1 MELSAV
7 DIQTI
12 YFDPEALRL
21 PTYRLGRVAQGR
33 GRLYFRYNKES
44 DTLDLFNSLTT
55 VLSQCSPTPW
65 PLTEWFAKHGIKEA
79 QRLSD
84 TAAMYGTLM
93 HESIGEFCV
102 NHVFNYDKAQERVDE
117 YLSKHSF
124 WQPECETWGWK
135 LRQDMAAWAQF
146 VHDTQMKVMAV
157 EICLAS
163 EKAVATAC
171 DVVCTLSLP
180 VKGFHGEVYAAS
192 NKEMVGK
199 PKETVKKIKKTALIN
214 MKSGRHGFY
223 ESNGLQL
230 EAERMIFQENFPS
243 IKIDVILNWAPS
255 DYENPDS
262 DKYKIKDWTGIT
274 DPKELDA
281 MFMLAECRFKDK
293 LKEKE
298 FMSIHGET
306 LYGNSPVSNIS
317 RSKLKEWLLNRE
329 RKKYL
334 PE

>member
-1 MELSAV
+1 MNLSAT

-12 YFDPEALRL
+12 YFDPEAIRL
-21 PTYRLGRVAQGR
+21 PAYRLGRVSQGR

-44 DTLDLFNSLTT
+44 DTIDLFNSLTT
-55 VLSQCSPTPW
+55 VLSQCSPTAW
-65 PLTEWFAKHGIKEA
+65 PLIEWYAKHGIKEA
-79 QRLSD
+79 QRLSN

-93 HESIGEFCV
+93 HECIGDFCIKQ
-102 NHVFNYDKAQERVDE
+102 VFDYDKAQEYVDG

-124 WQPECETWGWK
+124 WQPECEEWGWK
-135 LRQDMAAWAQF
+135 LKQDMAAWAQF
-146 VHDTQMKVMAV
+146 VHDTQMRVMAV
-157 EICLAS
+157 EMCLCS
-163 EKAVATAC
+163 EKSVATAI
-171 DVVCTLSLP
+171 DVVCVLNLP
-180 VKGFHGEVYAAS
+180 VKGFHGEVYKS
-192 NKEMVGK
+192 GENKGQ
-199 PKETVKKIKKTALIN
+199 PKATTERVKKTALIN

-230 EAERMIFQENFPS
+230 EAERMIFVENFPD
-243 IKIDVILNWAPS
+243 IKIDAILNWAPS

-293 LKEKE
+293 LKDKE

-306 LYGNSPVSNIS
+306 LYGNAPVSNMS
-317 RSKLKEWLLNRE
+317 RTKLEEWLLNRE
-329 RKKYL
+329 RKKHL